1 MIPFADAAYY
11 RLRPKLAIKRERVIQ
26 ADERLGFN
34 AALEPLM
41 PWWRRCRM
49 AVVLGVG
56 YPRPNLSHFRSVE
69 IWETA
74 SETEEYLDSGWVA
87 RLFAE
92 RPRTDALAADGIVL
106 GRNQVGPLFG
116 PGFRSV
122 SLNNPEQA
130 VKQAKRMKDLAR
142 AAPNPALAHVVRVQ
156 NDVRR
161 AAQRILEKGV
171 DTIDPGASF
180 AATPFG
186 RQLETAARLLRAGVA
201 APVIKVSIGSFDTH
215 ANQARNHQVLLEQ
228 LAPGLAAFAQSM
240 ETAGLW
246 DRVLVMTYSEFD
258 RRAGENGSAGTDHGT
273 AAPHLM
279 MGAESAAASME
290 INRRWTGSAT
300 ETSSTGSIF
309 EASMRPSRAS
319 GGGLRRRRSRN
330 GVWAA
335 SAERVG
341 ASRHRAVHELGQRLP
356 TLALGNQAAH
366 AVRRRDHDAPGVR
379 PPGRKDL
386 EHGAVRLQAHGHG
399 NLGVAFPQ
407 LVDRERA
414 RAALE
419 LRRRRLGVGRG
430 SHHGKRTQACQQDRR
445 DAFHGLNS
453 GCGRGRRLRSR
464 APNPP

>member
-1 MIPFADAAYY
+1 MERRRFLSLVGALPLAAVGACRARMGAPAPEHAVAPACPPDAASANAPAEWWRRTLVLVELKGGNDGLNTVIPFADAAYY

-228 LAPGLAAFAQSM
+228 LASGLAAFAQSM

-246 DRVLVMTYSEFD
+246 DRVLVMTYSEFG

-279 MGAESAAASME
+279 MGGRIRGGFYGDQPPLDGLGDGNLVHRVHFRSLY
-290 INRRWTGSAT
+290 AT
-300 ETSSTGSIF
+300 VAREWWGF
-309 EASMRPSRAS
+309 EAPTI
-319 GGGLRRRRSRN
+319 
-330 GVWAA
+330 
-335 SAERVG
+335 AERG
-341 ASRHRAVHELGQRLP
+341 LGCI
-356 TLALGNQAAH
+356 G
-366 AVRRRDHDAPGVR
+366 
-379 PPGRKDL
+379 
-386 EHGAVRLQAHGHG
+386 
-399 NLGVAFPQ
+399 
-407 LVDRERA
+407 
-414 RAALE
+414 
-419 LRRRRLGVGRG
+419 
-430 SHHGKRTQACQQDRR
+430 
-445 DAFHGLNS
+445 
-453 GCGRGRRLRSR
+453 
-464 APNPP
+464 